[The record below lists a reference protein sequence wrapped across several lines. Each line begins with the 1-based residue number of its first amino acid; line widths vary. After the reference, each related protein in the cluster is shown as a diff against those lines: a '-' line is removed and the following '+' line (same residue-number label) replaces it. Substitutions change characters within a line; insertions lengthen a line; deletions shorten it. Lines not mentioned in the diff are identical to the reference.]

1 MKILIIKTDRVGDF
15 LNISP
20 ILKCLHDNN
29 DDIDLVCSHYNYQIA
44 KYYNFVKNFFI
55 LEKNLISFIKKNK
68 MYSRDY
74 DVIIQLDGKKTSYLL
89 ALFTKSKKKCAI
101 QYKKVKTFFKKKFF
115 ITRPNIF
122 IKFFFTDLINCIDDY
137 DIPNN
142 KKYHY
147 LSLYFKILK
156 KLNRN
161 ILQKKHYFHEGENI
175 KRNKE
180 LNFDDYVLFHIDS
193 RWKSFINDQ
202 ILSNLINFISKASK
216 KKNIIIT
223 SGPDNFMLDRLSLLQ
238 NDRVKIIYNTKISE
252 IVSLI
257 KYSNVVISSH
267 SGIIVHL
274 AACFGKNI
282 IDVVPSSIFNELDR
296 WIPFDINYKR
306 YSINEILQI
315 DL

>member
-20 ILKCLHDNN
+20 ILKCLYDNN

-44 KYYNFVKNFFI
+44 KYYNFIKNFFI
-55 LEKNLISFIKKNK
+55 LEKNLIFFIKKNK
-68 MYSRDY
+68 MYSRHY

-89 ALFTKSKKKCAI
+89 ALFTKSKKKYAI
-101 QYKKVKTFFKKKFF
+101 QYKKTKTIFKKKFF

-122 IKFFFTDLINCIDDY
+122 IKFFFTDFINCIEDY
-137 DIPNN
+137 EIHNN
-142 KKYHY
+142 KNYHY

-156 KLNRN
+156 KLDRN
-161 ILQKKHYFHEGENI
+161 ILKKKHYFHEYKNI
-175 KRNKE
+175 KKNKE
-180 LNFDDYVLFHIDS
+180 LNFKDYVVFHIDN

-202 ILSNLINFISKASK
+202 ILSDLIEFIRKISK

-223 SGPDNFMLDRLSLLQ
+223 SGPDNFMLDRLLPLQ
-238 NDRVKIIYNTKISE
+238 NDSTKIIYNTKISE

-257 KYSNVVISSH
+257 KYSNTVISSH

-274 AACFGKNI
+274 AACFEKNI
-282 IDVVPSSIFNELDR
+282 IDIVPNSIFNELDR
-296 WIPFDINYKR
+296 WIPFDVNYNR
-306 YSINEILQI
+306 YSIYEIPQI